1 MKKRFLFCL
10 LYILFGTSATS
21 HAQESMGITPIASL
35 DLFYGYDFNKPYS
48 IVRLPYLYN
57 HNLHN
62 RLAINLGT
70 IGVEAER
77 KRFNSRLIFQAGT
90 YVEQNYASEPE
101 LFQLIHEANI
111 KFNLDKKKHW
121 TMDIGILPSHI
132 GLESAIAFDNPTYTR
147 SLVAEQ
153 SPYYMNG
160 LKLNYK
166 IKDSLTLSLMALSG
180 WQRIAMVPDNSLP
193 AFGTQLNWQLTENL
207 LLNWS
212 TFAGTVFPDSI
223 RKMRYY
229 SDIYGIW
236 KWSTKSTI
244 YFGLDMGV
252 EQKLMNSNNYNGW
265 FSPLLIVDYAIFE
278 GAKIAARCEYFSD
291 PGGVLIVP
299 EGFKGAKIFGT
310 SLNFDYSF
318 TNFLNYRLEI
328 KLYHSNEDIFTKNY
342 NSYTNNSIFF
352 CGGYTLKF

>member
-1 MKKRFLFCL
+1 MKNLFSFVLFYFLISLNTCFQ
-10 LYILFGTSATS
+10 
-21 HAQESMGITPIASL
+21 AQETTGIAPIASL

-48 IVRLPYLYN
+48 IVRLPYMYN

-70 IGVEAER
+70 IGVEVKR
-77 KRFNSRLIFQAGT
+77 KRFTSRLIFQAGE
-90 YVEQNYASEPE
+90 YVDQNYASEPE
-101 LFQLIHEANI
+101 LCRLIHEANI
-111 KFNLDKKKHW
+111 KIDLDKKKRLSL
-121 TMDIGILPSHI
+121 DLGILPSHI

-147 SLVAEQ
+147 SIVAEQ

-193 AFGTQLNWQLTENL
+193 AFGTQLNWQITENL

-212 TFAGTVFPDSI
+212 TFAGTVFPDST

-236 KWSTKSTI
+236 KWSTKSSI
-244 YFGLDMGV
+244 YFGFDIGV
-252 EQKLMNSNNYNGW
+252 EQKYMNSNYYNGW
-265 FSPLLIVDYAIFE
+265 FTPLLIMDYAIFAD
-278 GAKIAARCEYFSD
+278 AKIAARVEYFAD
-291 PGGVLIVP
+291 PNGVLIVP

-328 KLYHSNEDIFTKNY
+328 KLYHSNEDIFRQGY
-342 NSYTNNSIFF
+342 NSYSNNSIFF